1 MPRTKVNGVQIV
13 SDTIDSDLIKQ
24 GSVSRSDLNTT
35 TVGQAVVAKIVQGTG
50 ITITS
55 SGADSGTGDV
65 TISATSANSLTES
78 MIIAYAIVL

>member
-50 ITITS
+50 ITIIS

>member
-1 MPRTKVNGVQIV
+1 M
-13 SDTIDSDLIKQ
+13 
-24 GSVSRSDLNTT
+24 VSRIAS
-35 TVGQAVVAKIVQGTG
+35 KIVQGTG
-50 ITITS
+50 ITIIS